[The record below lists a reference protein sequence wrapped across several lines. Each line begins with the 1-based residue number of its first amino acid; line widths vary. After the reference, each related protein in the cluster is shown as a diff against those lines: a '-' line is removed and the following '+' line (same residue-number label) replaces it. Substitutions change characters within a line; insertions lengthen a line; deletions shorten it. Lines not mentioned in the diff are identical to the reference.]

1 MKLSKQLAILIALFA
16 IGLFILSLLSLN
28 IIKSNL
34 VESRKHE
41 IQSVLSLATEQINH
55 YVDLEKQG
63 KLSHEEAE
71 AKVIEALT
79 TMRSGSSYIWANG
92 DDGRSKVHPNKEQ
105 LGVLQES
112 YAPSLKAL
120 QNVEFVFNT
129 GDYPKAGSSGLYP
142 KINGMTKISEW
153 KWVFGYGIYL
163 DDLEE
168 DFLNTAIYFTMIGSG
183 ILVFIIIATI
193 IVSRIIL
200 KSILKNIGG
209 EPRYVNAVTSR
220 IADGHLNEPIQGKFD
235 DDSLLGYVYKMQ
247 QSLKEMAQNIHQG
260 SALLTSST
268 TSLNDQ
274 MQNILAA
281 SQQSSEASQSTASAI
296 QELSCSIEVIT
307 QTANETERNSE
318 ASYETASQGERLV
331 QDSAHSINEISAQI
345 ERSTDEIN
353 GLQERSLEIGTIVK
367 VIREIAEQTNL
378 LALNAAIEAARAGEY
393 GRGFAVVADEVRTL
407 ASRTATATSEITE
420 TINLVRA
427 DTENVAQTMQAVLPK
442 VRESVEISNQ
452 VTKMLTEI
460 RLSSDKNLTNIREM
474 SSSSAEQNKAT
485 QSLAMHAEEISRIM
499 QETSGA
505 ISTSKKS
512 TDDLSKLAVELQSS
526 ASFFKL

>member
-16 IGLFILSLLSLN
+16 IGLFTVSLLSLD
-28 IIKSNL
+28 IIKTNL
-34 VESRKHE
+34 IDSRKHE
-41 IQSVLSLATEQINH
+41 IESVLSLAKEQIRY

-63 KLSHEEAE
+63 KLTRPEAE
-71 AKVIEALT
+71 AKVIEALS

-92 DDGRSKVHPNKEQ
+92 NDALSKVHPNKEQ
-105 LGVLQES
+105 LGSKQSS
-112 YAPSLKAL
+112 YPAALKSLR
-120 QNVEFVFNT
+120 NVEFVFST
-129 GDYPKAGSSGLYP
+129 GDYPKAGAPGVYP
-142 KINGMTKISEW
+142 KINGMTKIDEW
-153 KWVFGYGIYL
+153 QWVFGYGIYL

-168 DFLNTAIYFTMIGSG
+168 DFYNIAVYFAMVGSG
-183 ILVFIIIATI
+183 ILILIIIATI

-200 KSILKNIGG
+200 KNILKNIGG
-209 EPRYVNAVTSR
+209 EPRYVNAITSR
-220 IADGHLNEPIQGKFD
+220 IADGHLNEQIEGKFD

-247 QSLKEMAQNIHQG
+247 QALKEMALNIQQG
-260 SALLTSST
+260 AHLLTNSSA
-268 TSLNDQ
+268 SLNEQ
-274 MQNILAA
+274 MQNILA
-281 SQQSSEASQSTASAI
+281 SSEQSSEASQSTASAI

-331 QDSAHSINEISAQI
+331 QDSSHSINEISAQI

-353 GLQERSLEIGTIVK
+353 GLQQRSLEIGAIVN

-378 LALNAAIEAARAGEY
+378 LALNAAIEAARAGEQ

-442 VRESVEISNQ
+442 VKESVEISDQ

-460 RLSSDKNLTNIREM
+460 RTSSDENLTRIREM
-474 SSSSAEQNKAT
+474 SHSSAEQNKAT
-485 QSLAMHAEEISRIM
+485 QSLAMHAEEISNIM
-499 QETSGA
+499 KETA
-505 ISTSKKS
+505 EAMSTSKQS
-512 TDDLSKLAVELQSS
+512 TDELSKLAVELQDSV
-526 ASFFKL
+526 SFFKL